1 MERNESTIRRQRQNI
16 TIIQK
21 GRPFQNPARPVLMLQ
36 AKPITNIATKTIP
49 KKIVNFS
56 LNFIIVIQS
65 LFDFTCQPTCVSK

>member
-1 MERNESTIRRQRQNI
+1 M

-36 AKPITNIATKTIP
+36 AKPITNILTNAIP

-56 LNFIIVIQS
+56 LNFIFLIQS
-65 LFDFTCQPTCVSK
+65 LLYFACQPTCISK